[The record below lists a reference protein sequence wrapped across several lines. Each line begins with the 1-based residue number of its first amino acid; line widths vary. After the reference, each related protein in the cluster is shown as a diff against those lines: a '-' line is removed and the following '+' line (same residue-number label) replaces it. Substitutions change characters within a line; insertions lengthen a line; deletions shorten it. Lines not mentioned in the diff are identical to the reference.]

1 MPIEGTSEGRPPIV
15 NVTELPETP
24 FEDGAE
30 YSLVI
35 TPAGGDTA
43 GYSVGITDTLSN
55 EAGAPL
61 SGSVSVEGGT
71 LNTRVF
77 SFNGVEEDGGEQHP
91 IKTATVKISVGSI
104 Q

>member
-1 MPIEGTSEGRPPIV
+1 MPIEGTSEGRPPIRV
-15 NVTELPETP
+15 ITERPETP
-24 FEDGAE
+24 FEEGAE
-30 YSLVI
+30 YSFVV
-35 TPAGGDTA
+35 TPASGDTA
-43 GYSVGITDTLSN
+43 GYTVGITDTLSN

-71 LNTRVF
+71 LNMRVF

-91 IKTATVKISVGSI
+91 IKTATVNIYVGSI